1 MADQRAIVAC
11 SCEDTMPLDAQAL
24 RQGCPG
30 AHLVTGRHFCR
41 SELDRTTDDYLRER
55 ERKPPT

>member
-11 SCEDTMPLDAQAL
+11 SREDTMPLDAQAL

-41 SELDRTTDDYLRER
+41 SELDRFRELVAAG
-55 ERKPPT
+55 TH